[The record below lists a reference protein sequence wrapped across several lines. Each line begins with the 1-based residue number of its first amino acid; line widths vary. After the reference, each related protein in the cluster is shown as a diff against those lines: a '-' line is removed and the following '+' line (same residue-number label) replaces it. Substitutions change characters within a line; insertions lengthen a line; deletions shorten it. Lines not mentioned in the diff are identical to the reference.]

1 MSRVVAVGDDG
12 GSSPSC
18 SVTWAP
24 SALKTPR
31 PGSESSLQGGPVVG
45 AGSPAQPTRRGGVWH
60 RRGRETLLRVRPH
73 CAGSSGVSGDPFDR
87 GRNVP
92 KVGAG
97 TAEPSSPGGAERGP
111 GASASRGLG
120 LRSALHP
127 NGCGRSPGVGG
138 RSHPSTISK
147 PGPGPKPGG
156 RDADIARVG
165 SRAALSPGS
174 AHVVPCSSPSSRNRW
189 GRAFA

>member
-31 PGSESSLQGGPVVG
+31 LGSESSLKGGPVVG
-45 AGSPAQPTRRGGVWH
+45 AGSPAQRRPTRRGGAWH
-60 RRGRETLLRVRPH
+60 RRGRETLLREVRPH

-97 TAEPSSPGGAERGP
+97 AAEPSSPGGAERGP

-120 LRSALHP
+120 LRSAVHP
-127 NGCGRSPGVGG
+127 NGRGRSPGVGG
-138 RSHPSTISK
+138 RSHPRAISK

-156 RDADIARVG
+156 RDADTARVG
-165 SRAALSPGS
+165 SCAALSPGS
-174 AHVVPCSSPSSRNRW
+174 AHVVPCSSPSSRNR
-189 GRAFA
+189 